1 MAKKKRVFQV
11 AERIKEIVAEVLTRT
26 ADPRFSLV
34 TITSAYITPDLR
46 QAKIYWVTS
55 MADSSKREERFAEV
69 DEAFETAAGLFRRQ
83 IGKELG
89 IKFVPALKFY
99 YDDTLDTVEEVER
112 LFQKARANSGSGE

>member
-83 IGKELG
+83 IGKE
-89 IKFVPALKFY
+89 
-99 YDDTLDTVEEVER
+99 
-112 LFQKARANSGSGE
+112 